1 MTVSTGMPS
10 QNSGTPA
17 AGQSPNTNLA
27 EELAKQES
35 MRELVTWVHDQYNT
49 CKESRQS
56 VERQWIQN
64 MHMVV
69 GKHYIEML
77 NAAGVSGKFFTP
89 KAPPWRTRL
98 VVNRVRAVVRTEI
111 ARVTSQKPNA
121 SVVPASSE
129 DQDLFAAQ
137 AGEQIWESLYSTKK
151 YHREYRRAAY
161 WQIVTGNG
169 FLKCW
174 WDKTAVDKL
183 SGQQGDICVAP
194 VTPFHIFVPDLRE
207 EEIEKQPYVMNVYT
221 RPVDVVKQQFGDLVG
236 DLQASVVSENEI
248 VEDSH
253 LNLSSSPKKPDSV
266 LIYEV
271 WLKPGAHKM
280 FPLGGLV
287 QCVDKYIVN
296 VVDTG
301 IPYAH
306 GEFPFIHFT
315 HIPTGNFYAASV
327 IEDIAGLNK
336 EYNRT
341 RSQLIE
347 AKNRTAKPQL
357 IAPLGSIDPNKIT
370 TEPGQ
375 VILYRPGMAPPQPLP
390 MQSPPTYVLQELDR
404 ILSDIEDITAQHQVS
419 KGSAPAGLTAAT
431 AISYLQE
438 KDDTV
443 LSPTYASVEEGY
455 EKLAKQVLSHVVQYW
470 DIARTVKVAGDD
482 GAFDTLVL
490 RGADIATGTDIR
502 MEGGSALPVSKA
514 ARQAFLMDMMK
525 MGFIPPDQGLRLMDI
540 GGVQKLYDQLA
551 VDERQAQRENLKMK
565 LMDSQLLL
573 DWENQRDQAALLATQ
588 LQGAVGSDPTAQGL
602 PPDFPQLPP
611 ELAAQNGDPNQ
622 PSMNDPAAL
631 GDPNADPN
639 ADPMAAMGGMAG
651 PPPPATNPNGTLQDA
666 GSADPTTGLP
676 LDMPLL
682 VPVNTWD
689 NHAVHIEVH
698 NRFRKGQAFEKLP
711 DEHKRLFEAHV
722 ALHAAAL
729 SSSANS
735 AMAMGMPPE
744 VASGEQA
751 PPEGGGGNQ
760 FPPMPGG
767 M

>member
-1 MTVSTGMPS
+1 MTVSTGTPS
-10 QNSGTPA
+10 QNFGMQP
-17 AGQSPNTNLA
+17 GHSPTTNLA
-27 EELAKQES
+27 EELLKQES
-35 MRELVTWVHDQYNT
+35 MRELVSWVHDQYKM
-49 CKESRQS
+49 CKDARQS
-56 VERQWIQN
+56 VERQWLQN

-69 GKHYIEML
+69 GKHYAEVL
-77 NAAGVSGKFFTP
+77 QAAGVAGKIITP
-89 KAPPWRTRL
+89 QAPPWRTRL

-137 AGEQIWESLYSTKK
+137 AGEQIWESIYATKK
-151 YHREYRRAAY
+151 LHREYRRAAY

-183 SGQQGDICVAP
+183 SGQPGDICVAP

-207 EEIEKQPYVMNVYT
+207 EEIEKQPYVLNVYT
-221 RPVDVVKQQFGDLVG
+221 RPLNVVRQQFGELVG
-236 DLQASVVSENEI
+236 DLNASVVSENEI
-248 VEDSH
+248 IEDSH
-253 LNLSSSPKKPDSV
+253 LNLSGGAKKPDSV
-266 LIYEV
+266 LIYEM
-271 WLKPGAHKM
+271 WLKPGAHEM
-280 FPLGGLV
+280 FPLGGLI
-287 QCVDKYIVN
+287 QMVDKYIVN
-296 VVDTG
+296 VVDEG
-301 IPYAH
+301 LPYKH
-306 GEFPFIHFT
+306 GEYPFIHFA
-315 HIPTGNFYAASV
+315 HIPTGNFYAASI
-327 IEDIAGLNK
+327 IEDITGLNK

-357 IAPLGSIDPNKIT
+357 IAPLGSIDPSKIT

-375 VILYRPGMAPPQPLP
+375 VILYRPGMQPPQPLP
-390 MQSPPTYVLQELDR
+390 MQSPPNYVLQELDR
-404 ILSDIEDITAQHQVS
+404 ILADIEDLTAQHQVS

-470 DIARTVKVAGDD
+470 DLARTVKVAGDD

-490 RGADIATGTDIR
+490 RGSDIATGTDIR
-502 MEGGSALPVSKA
+502 MEGGSALPISKA
-514 ARQAFLMDMMK
+514 ARQAFIMDMMK
-525 MGFIPPDQGLRLMDI
+525 MGFIPPDKGLRLMDI
-540 GGVQKLYDQLA
+540 GGVQKLYDELA
-551 VDERQAQRENLKMK
+551 IDERQAQRENLKMK
-565 LMDSQLLL
+565 LMDSQMIL
-573 DWENQRDQAALLATQ
+573 DWETQRDQAALLATQ
-588 LQGAVGSDPTAQGL
+588 LQGSVGADPTAQGL
-602 PPDFPQLPP
+602 PPDFPPLPP
-611 ELAAQNGDPNQ
+611 DLQQMNGDPNQ
-622 PSMNDPAAL
+622 PSMNDPAESV
-631 GDPNADPN
+631 DPS
-639 ADPMAAMGGMAG
+639 ADPMADPTMMGG
-651 PPPPATNPNGTLQDA
+651 PPPVPPPATNPNGTLQDA

-722 ALHAAAL
+722 ALHAQAL

-744 VASGEQA
+744 VVSGEGA